1 MLPISDRIINNSR
14 TKSSP
19 RPAIF
24 LDRDGT
30 IIELRDYLRSL
41 AEIVLLPR
49 AAEGLKLLADAGYL
63 LIIITNQSG
72 VARGYFDENFVRA
85 ANAKL
90 NEMLARRGV
99 VIDAV
104 YYCPHH
110 PQYGPEGYRVDC
122 DCRKPKP
129 GMISKAAADFDIDLR
144 RSWVIGDNEPDIK
157 LAANAGLRSVLVRT
171 GYGGALAAQEHV
183 CANIVAADLYEA
195 AERII
200 SGNGES

>member
-1 MLPISDRIINNSR
+1 MISAAVTR
-14 TKSSP
+14 

-41 AEIVLLPR
+41 DEIVLLPR

-72 VARGYFDENFVRA
+72 VARGYFDEEFVRA
-85 ANAKL
+85 ANDKL
-90 NEMLARRGV
+90 NEMLERRGV
-99 VIDAV
+99 AIDAV

-110 PQYGPEGYRVDC
+110 PMYGSEGYKVDC
-122 DCRKPKP
+122 NCRKPKP
-129 GMISKAAADFDIDLR
+129 GMIDRAAADFDIDLR

-171 GYGGALAAQEHV
+171 GYGGALAVQEYV
-183 CANIVAADLYEA
+183 CAKIVAADLYEA

>member
-1 MLPISDRIINNSR
+1 MISAAVTR
-14 TKSSP
+14 

-41 AEIVLLPR
+41 DEIVLLPR

-72 VARGYFDENFVRA
+72 VARGYFNEEFVRA
-85 ANAKL
+85 ANDKL
-90 NEMLARRGV
+90 NEMLERRGV
-99 VIDAV
+99 AIDAV

-110 PQYGPEGYRVDC
+110 PMYGSEGYKVDC
-122 DCRKPKP
+122 NCRKPKP
-129 GMISKAAADFDIDLR
+129 GMIDRAAADFDIDLR

-171 GYGGALAAQEHV
+171 GYGGALAVQEYV
-183 CANIVAADLYEA
+183 CAKIVAADLYEA

>member
-1 MLPISDRIINNSR
+1 MISAAVTR
-14 TKSSP
+14 

-41 AEIVLLPR
+41 DEIVLLPR

-72 VARGYFDENFVRA
+72 VARGYFDEEFVRA
-85 ANAKL
+85 ANDKL
-90 NEMLARRGV
+90 NEMLERRGV
-99 VIDAV
+99 AIDAV

-110 PQYGPEGYRVDC
+110 PMYGSEGYKVDC

-129 GMISKAAADFDIDLR
+129 GMIDRAAADFDIDLR

-171 GYGGALAAQEHV
+171 GYGGALAVQEYV
-183 CANIVAADLYEA
+183 CAKIVAADLYEA

>member
-1 MLPISDRIINNSR
+1 MISAAVTR
-14 TKSSP
+14 

-41 AEIVLLPR
+41 DEIVLLPR

-72 VARGYFDENFVRA
+72 VARGYFDEEFVRA
-85 ANAKL
+85 ANDKL
-90 NEMLARRGV
+90 NEMLERRGV
-99 VIDAV
+99 AIDAV

-110 PQYGPEGYRVDC
+110 PMYGSEGYKVDC
-122 DCRKPKP
+122 NCRKPKP

-171 GYGGALAAQEHV
+171 GYGGALAVQEYV
-183 CANIVAADLYEA
+183 CAKIVAADLYEA

>member
-1 MLPISDRIINNSR
+1 M
-14 TKSSP
+14 
-19 RPAIF
+19 
-24 LDRDGT
+24 
-30 IIELRDYLRSL
+30 
-41 AEIVLLPR
+41 LLPR

-72 VARGYFDENFVRA
+72 VARGYFDEEFVRA
-85 ANAKL
+85 ANDKL
-90 NEMLARRGV
+90 NEMLERRGV
-99 VIDAV
+99 AIDAV

-110 PQYGPEGYRVDC
+110 PMYGSEGYKVDC
-122 DCRKPKP
+122 NCRKPKP
-129 GMISKAAADFDIDLR
+129 GMIDRAAADFDIDLR

>member
-1 MLPISDRIINNSR
+1 MRVGASR
-14 TKSSP
+14 RPKVFAP
-19 RPAIF
+19 RVRTILRKAGIKKAI
-24 LDRDGT
+24 
-30 IIELRDYLRSL
+30 
-41 AEIVLLPR
+41 
-49 AAEGLKLLADAGYL
+49 
-63 LIIITNQSG
+63 
-72 VARGYFDENFVRA
+72 
-85 ANAKL
+85 
-90 NEMLARRGV
+90 ARRS
-99 VIDAV
+99 DT
-104 YYCPHH
+104 
-110 PQYGPEGYRVDC
+110 
-122 DCRKPKP
+122 KP